1 MRSKTTIYLCDDEDD
16 VRGGLSFL
24 LHQYDFDVRAFAS
37 GQELLDAIEAEPKPL
52 RAIFVLDQYNP
63 PMNGDV
69 LHDHLITL
77 GYTKRCPVIFLS
89 GHGTIPRAVS
99 AINKGALSYVE
110 KPYTK
115 DALFPLL
122 DRALELEEQ
131 WHAQAKRSDFLRYM
145 WNSLTAAQR
154 EVVVMSAEG
163 ESNRIIAAKLGI
175 GERAVEERK
184 AKAYEKLGVDTVA
197 TLATTI
203 AAMKA
208 CGIYTEIE
216 GKE

>member
-1 MRSKTTIYLCDDEDD
+1 
-16 VRGGLSFL
+16 
-24 LHQYDFDVRAFAS
+24 
-37 GQELLDAIEAEPKPL
+37 
-52 RAIFVLDQYNP
+52 
-63 PMNGDV
+63 
-69 LHDHLITL
+69 
-77 GYTKRCPVIFLS
+77 
-89 GHGTIPRAVS
+89 
-99 AINKGALSYVE
+99 
-110 KPYTK
+110 
-115 DALFPLL
+115 
-122 DRALELEEQ
+122 
-131 WHAQAKRSDFLRYM
+131 M